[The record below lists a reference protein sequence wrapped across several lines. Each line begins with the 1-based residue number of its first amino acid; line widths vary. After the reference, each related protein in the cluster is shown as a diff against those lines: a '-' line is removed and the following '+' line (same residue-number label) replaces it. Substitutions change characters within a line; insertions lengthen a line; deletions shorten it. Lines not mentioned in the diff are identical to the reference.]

1 MLNNRK
7 QQRRALT
14 IVSSILLVLQALVL
28 VGPAP
33 AWAGQDQAIPT
44 GNYEPHNAT
53 VNPRKPSQ
61 VAVMQG
67 CTVYIDNNYGRDS
80 FPITRTSTIAPCN
93 GDPSLAFDSQG
104 RLFVTHLSRSTALN
118 STGMLGVGVGQITDL
133 TTTGN
138 QTYTPGQVSQD
149 SANNHDKQWLVADAN
164 PTSPF
169 ADNLYIV
176 WTHLTAPSRILFSR
190 SEDQGANW
198 SAPSTISGAGEG
210 FVWPSHLAVA
220 PNGDLYV
227 AYHTDTCGAANTG
240 TIQLLRDGSGGENFE
255 NGTVP
260 QKTAAFGA
268 GEATVSCNRQDNSGD
283 EIPGTDF
290 WLQGTMQ
297 PWVLPDPARPGN
309 VYVVAN
315 DDPNNTYANGDDA
328 DVVIA
333 RSTDNGLTFTR
344 SRVDHVPGQAFSVMP
359 TAHIDQDGNIAVQWY
374 DNRSGDTNGG
384 TGPNGNDNFL
394 LEVYGTV
401 SRDGGLIWSH
411 DFRISDAPF
420 DPDTG
425 APCRFGSP
433 VPPCQEAPGDAE
445 QTLRIGEYNGIW
457 TADGIGYV
465 TWTGNATP
473 PVPGTSPAAG
483 NQTTYFDTFSL
494 LGAFPDK
501 FEPNESIDTAVAA
514 ALGSDDRFNQGR
526 LSLHSATDVDFFRV
540 VPRHTGHVTSEIAF
554 NETISGLVV
563 RAYDK
568 FGNKVATGATATV
581 RTGSS
586 TSRLAIPVVKDQP
599 YFVVVSDSGVTDP
612 TKPGDASPTDPP
624 QATYDLSVVN
634 REAPE
639 PFGLDLKR
647 ESDSGRFD
655 NDDVTRITGPELF
668 LRVDDADLRA
678 ANIQLSPQNG
688 TATLA
693 DDDPGYKV
701 AVEHDGQRVGFAV
714 PVNPVTKPG
723 QYEIDLDPVLA
734 EGENLITAEVI
745 IVDPSDNPA
754 GPGTSHVVGS
764 GPESAHRLSITV
776 DTTAPAAPAAAPDL
790 LSSSDTGGNNIDNIT
805 TITTPAFQGG
815 PVEPN
820 ALVRLTADPAS
831 ADGPTVVGKD
841 TATSAG
847 EYEVV
852 SDSLDDGTYGFAVR
866 LEDLAGNVSDPSPSL
881 AVTIANQSLT
891 LTGATADLLVDVDQN
906 SVTGYPG
913 IPGGFVGIRGIPV
926 VNLDAAGH
934 QVAIQGGVGD
944 EQLTFTPVTATSGRL
959 TRSTSDQVINFTNV
973 TGPVAVNP
981 NGGDDEVTIVGTTGN
996 DSIFGTV
1003 DLLTQLRVGSLLG
1016 LQITTAQTERI
1027 SVNARNGQDR
1037 VDISALD
1044 TISAT
1049 LFVNGGPPNTA
1060 PPQGDTLIVRG
1071 TSPRDQLSNVP
1082 GGPNSG
1088 EGSAFIRYPQ
1098 TTGTETRVD
1107 YTETERVVL
1116 DNTP

>member
-1 MLNNRK
+1 M
-7 QQRRALT
+7 
-14 IVSSILLVLQALVL
+14 
-28 VGPAP
+28 
-33 AWAGQDQAIPT
+33 
-44 GNYEPHNAT
+44 
-53 VNPRKPSQ
+53 NPRKPSQ

-67 CTVYIDNNYGRDS
+67 CTVYIDNNYGKDG

-118 STGMLGVGVGQITDL
+118 NTGMLGVGVARIADL

-138 QTYTPGQVSQD
+138 QTYTPIRVSQH
-149 SANNHDKQWLVADAN
+149 SASNHDKQWLVADAN
-164 PTSPF
+164 PASPH

-198 SAPSTISGAGEG
+198 SAPSVISAGGEG

-220 PNGDLYV
+220 HNGDLYV

-240 TIQLLRDGSGGENFE
+240 TIQLLRDGSGGDRFAA
-255 NGTVP
+255 GTVP
-260 QKTAAFGA
+260 QKTAAFAA
-268 GEATVSCNRQDNSGD
+268 GGATVSCNRQDNSGD

-290 WLQGTMQ
+290 WLQGTVQ
-297 PWVLPDPARPGN
+297 PWVLPDPARPGH

-315 DDPNNTYANGDDA
+315 DDPNNTFANGDDA

-344 SRVDHVPGQAFSVMP
+344 SRVDHSPGQTFAVMP

-384 TGPNGNDNFL
+384 TGPNGNDNLL
-394 LEVYGTV
+394 LEVYGTA
-401 SRDGGLIWSH
+401 SRDGGLTWSN
-411 DFRISDAPF
+411 DFQISDAPF

-457 TADGIGYV
+457 TVDGIGYA

-473 PVPGTSPAAG
+473 PVPGTSNAAG
-483 NQTTYFDTFSL
+483 AQTTYFDTFSL
-494 LGAFPDK
+494 LGAFPDPL
-501 FEPNESIDTAVAA
+501 EPNESIDTAVAA
-514 ALGSDDRFNQGR
+514 GLGSDDRFNQRR
-526 LSLHSATDVDFFRV
+526 LSLHSASDVDFFRV
-540 VPRHTGHVTSEIAF
+540 VPRHTGHVTAEIAF
-554 NETISGLVV
+554 NEVISGLVA

-568 FGNKVATGATATV
+568 FGNKVATGATTKV

-586 TSRLAIPVVKDQP
+586 ISELAIPVVKDEP
-599 YFVVVSDSGVTDP
+599 YFVVVSDGGITDP

-624 QATYDLSVVN
+624 QATYDLTVVN

-655 NDDVTRITGPELF
+655 NDDVTSVTGPELF

-678 ANIQLSPQNG
+678 AGIALSPQSG
-688 TATLA
+688 VSALV
-693 DDDPGYKV
+693 DDAPGFKV
-701 AVEHDGQRVGFAV
+701 AVERDGERVGFAQ
-714 PVNPVTKPG
+714 PVNAVTKPG
-723 QYEIDLDPVLA
+723 LYEIDLDAGTLT
-734 EGENLITAEVI
+734 EGENLITAEVV
-745 IVDPSDNPA
+745 IVDPSDDPA
-754 GPGTSHVVGS
+754 VSGTAHVVGS
-764 GPESAHRLSITV
+764 GNESAHRLAVTL
-776 DTTAPAAPAAAPDL
+776 DTTAPTAPAAPDL
-790 LSSSDTGGNNIDNIT
+790 LESSDTGGNSIDNIT
-805 TITTPAFQGG
+805 TITEPAFQGS

-820 ALVRLTADPAS
+820 ALVRLTADPSS
-831 ADGPTVVGKD
+831 ATGPTVVGKD

-847 EYEVV
+847 AYEVV
-852 SDSLDDGTYGFAVR
+852 SDALDDGTYDVAVR
-866 LEDLAGNVSDPSPSL
+866 LEDLAGNVSAPSPSL
-881 AVTIANQSLT
+881 AVTIAKQSLT
-891 LTGATADLLVDVDQN
+891 LTGATADLVVDVDQN
-906 SVTGYPG
+906 KVTGYPG

-934 QVAIQGGVGD
+934 RVTLQGGAGD
-944 EQLTFTPVTATSGRL
+944 ESLTFTPLTATSGRL
-959 TRSTSDQVINFTNV
+959 ERSNSGQVINLTNALD
-973 TGPVAVNP
+973 PVSVNP
-981 NGGDDEVTIVGTTGN
+981 NGGDDEVTLVGTTGA

-1003 DLLTQLRVGSLLG
+1003 DLLTLLRVQGLLG
-1016 LQITTAQTERI
+1016 LEIATAQTERI
-1027 SVNARNGQDR
+1027 GVNARGGRDT
-1037 VDISALD
+1037 VDISALN
-1044 TISAT
+1044 TISARLT
-1049 LFVNGGPPNTA
+1049 VNGGPPATA
-1060 PPQGDTLIVRG
+1060 TPQQGDTLTVRG
-1071 TSPRDQLSNVP
+1071 TSPQDQLQNAP

-1107 YTETERVVL
+1107 YTETERVIL
-1116 DNTP
+1116 DNP